1 MQCILRQMMAI
12 ALIMFSAVTYA
23 QQNFFT
29 NTNTP
34 SAATSTST
42 KTSGGTRAPV
52 MTPEQF
58 KQSINKVSQQT
69 DKNITDQLDK
79 KIIKTPSLPP
89 APPAA
94 PTDNSSNFSIDNS
107 QPAQTPAAAPQQPA
121 YGAQQPAQIQPIP
134 GQRPPAPAPGT
145 TPPNSTL
152 QPAAP
157 AQGGYYPGFGTGKG
171 NTSGSSSGGNQ
182 NQNGGW
188 NIQY

>member
-1 MQCILRQMMAI
+1 MQCILRPMMAL

-34 SAATSTST
+34 SAPTSTSA
-42 KTSGGTRAPV
+42 KTPGGTRAPV

-58 KQSINKVSQQT
+58 KQSIDKISQQT

-79 KIIKTPSLPP
+79 KIIKTPPLPP

-94 PTDNSSNFSIDNS
+94 PTDNSSNFSIENPQPS
-107 QPAQTPAAAPQQPA
+107 QPAQISQPPA
-121 YGAQQPAQIQPIP
+121 YGAQQPAQIQPVP
-134 GQRPPAPAPGT
+134 GQRPPAPVPGT

-171 NTSGSSSGGNQ
+171 NTPGGNTSGGNR